1 MKLKPGIAG
10 KLFAWYFVFVL
21 IFFGT
26 ILILY
31 ANVRQMMEIS
41 EHIVNKNYKISS
53 ASKKMIENLFSMEEY
68 EKKYLLL
75 KRAEYRPYFV
85 SAQKAFEESLA
96 EIMTLES
103 NGMSISTRWK
113 ELNEDYWKFSSESK
127 KRISDKLPETL
138 WIPETVISGWVQKI
152 SEARTENEEDV
163 ELANRELNRR
173 GQMTVRTGL
182 MGLGISILAGLFGS
196 RFLAHSMIRPL
207 RKLLRGIR
215 SISKARGSEPIHIRS
230 GDEFGEL
237 ADAFNEMARRLK
249 EEQQMRSDFISM
261 LSHEIRTPLTSIRES
276 VNLIEEG
283 IMGNINDKQRKFL
296 EIANLEIGRVCEL
309 LNRLM
314 QVFRM
319 ESGVLKIYPRPVDPL
334 CLLTTC
340 LDQIAPSAE
349 AKGTALESQIPP
361 ELPQVMGDSKQ
372 LPQVLLNIL
381 GNAVKFSPPDS
392 KVVVRLE
399 SAQDRNKLNFSVSD
413 NGPGIPEEE
422 QSFIFNKYYRA
433 KGVREHMDGVGLGL
447 SISKRII
454 EAHGGSVWVTSR
466 MGEGSTFGFSL
477 PIA

>member
-1 MKLKPGIAG
+1 
-10 KLFAWYFVFVL
+10 
-21 IFFGT
+21 
-26 ILILY
+26 
-31 ANVRQMMEIS
+31 
-41 EHIVNKNYKISS
+41 
-53 ASKKMIENLFSMEEY
+53 
-68 EKKYLLL
+68 
-75 KRAEYRPYFV
+75 
-85 SAQKAFEESLA
+85 
-96 EIMTLES
+96 
-103 NGMSISTRWK
+103 
-113 ELNEDYWKFSSESK
+113 
-127 KRISDKLPETL
+127 
-138 WIPETVISGWVQKI
+138 
-152 SEARTENEEDV
+152 
-163 ELANRELNRR
+163 
-173 GQMTVRTGL
+173 
-182 MGLGISILAGLFGS
+182 
-196 RFLAHSMIRPL
+196 
-207 RKLLRGIR
+207 
-215 SISKARGSEPIHIRS
+215 
-230 GDEFGEL
+230 
-237 ADAFNEMARRLK
+237 
-249 EEQQMRSDFISM
+249 MRSDFISM